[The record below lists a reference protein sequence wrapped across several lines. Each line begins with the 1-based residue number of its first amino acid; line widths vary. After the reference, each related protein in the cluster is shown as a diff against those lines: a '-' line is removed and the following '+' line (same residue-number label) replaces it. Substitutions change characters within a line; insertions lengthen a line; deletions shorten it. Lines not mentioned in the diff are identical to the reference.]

1 MSEPMKCPDCKV
13 RIKVLVEGTTAYFT
27 CPECKLRYSTWTVEE
42 EDDYDYYEADR
53 REIDSLRFQ

>member
-1 MSEPMKCPDCKV
+1 MKCPDCKV